1 VKLTVAHD
9 AIPRRATTL
18 ADDAFVAVGPE
29 PARGGPADR
38 RLIGGAM
45 PAGGSERRTTV
56 RFSEAAGAAG
66 PGPAGTTAGAAS
78 MAGAIPIARPSDPP
92 VPGEIMEPVFPL
104 TGPETA
110 RTEPGRMVGIPI
122 SSGQEASTGWTRNSW
137 GCSITKR
144 GVPFPVGRTR
154 ARKEDRPTR
163 RRPESTI
170 RPPER
175 ARPEGRDEAAAT
187 LAEVDGSQTRSYAG
201 PAMVSRTQRSSSLG
215 MRTA

>member
-1 VKLTVAHD
+1 MTASEFSFLALGLVLGLVTGAALVEFIRARPPAPREVKLTVAHD

-66 PGPAGTTAGAAS
+66 PGPTGTTAGAAS
-78 MAGAIPIARPSDPP
+78 MAGAIPIERPSDQP

-104 TGPETA
+104 IGPEPA
-110 RTEPGRMVGIPI
+110 RADPHRMVGIPI
-122 SSGQEASTGWTRNSW
+122 SSGEEATT
-137 GCSITKR
+137 
-144 GVPFPVGRTR
+144 GRTGS
-154 ARKEDRPTR
+154 ERP
-163 RRPESTI
+163 
-170 RPPER
+170 
-175 ARPEGRDEAAAT
+175 
-187 LAEVDGSQTRSYAG
+187 
-201 PAMVSRTQRSSSLG
+201 
-215 MRTA
+215 